1 MLIEINDTEGKS
13 TGKQR
18 ILNPVF
24 DQYNKE
30 VGDGRGIKR
39 INTFAYEI
47 KTSPENAT
55 MLKTLLCKYLQMLQM
70 ILNDIKFVPYGL
82 YTLTKKKLCAKL

>member
-1 MLIEINDTEGKS
+1 MTQEGKS

-39 INTFAYEI
+39 ITTFSYEI
-47 KTSPENAT
+47 KTSTENAT
-55 MLKTLLCKYLQMLQM
+55 MLRNLICKYLQMLQM
-70 ILNDIKFVPYGL
+70 ILNLFHTDYIL
-82 YTLTKKKLCAKL
+82 LLKKKLCAKL